1 MNPEIMKKLLQEN
14 VINREV
20 VLDKA
25 YQLFSKKKSSKEI
38 EKMVTKIIKKAK
50 TEKDALNR
58 LDKIKERVKQ
68 KNESVSFDRRVKKFL
83 GEEAI
88 EDVWERNIDEKKLN
102 KIAQI
107 IDRIIDPQG
116 DDEVEDWEVPSG
128 EIKRL
133 AVKKTEDVKKEVL
146 KKNIIDDEFVKS
158 VKKGNGWK
166 GLVATASGLL

>member
-133 AVKKTEDVKKEVL
+133 AVKKTEDIKKEVL